1 LMLSG
6 ASNEMSSATPG
17 ATPGVVTC
25 NLPEDAAECN
35 ITGTL
40 YNSKHLNAFHRSA
53 GARANEPEYDS
64 IVCRGLRNRTA
75 SPITFTSMNPTE
87 RAPGIRMMLSINLGS
102 LSNRT
107 LLVNDIFDP
116 LPGSGLS
123 PRSARSRRMMG
134 VRGCGLPMFRARSG
148 SAATNPREWPRPRPG
163 RDIEIRRAKNTQTR
177 SPHCYGLAALSVGLN
192 AVPDFH
198 MA

>member
-1 LMLSG
+1 MKALVLSG
-6 ASNEMSSATPG
+6 ASNEVSS

-87 RAPGIRMMLSINLGS
+87 RAPGIRVMLSIKLGS
-102 LSNRT
+102 FRKFWLRLPSSVAVLSRT
-107 LLVNDIFDP
+107 SRALRTFTRP
-116 LPGSGLS
+116 LEGRVRRTGSW
-123 PRSARSRRMMG
+123 AK
-134 VRGCGLPMFRARSG
+134 GC
-148 SAATNPREWPRPRPG
+148 
-163 RDIEIRRAKNTQTR
+163 
-177 SPHCYGLAALSVGLN
+177 
-192 AVPDFH
+192 
-198 MA
+198 